1 MAALCLNCFR
11 IPTDVFILSDAVFPG
26 EAPFSAY
33 ICRPECLHRSAELYF
48 LPFVF
53 GVDGLL
59 FAVDGS
65 FIERGRCP
73 VEYVVGTFRRSGN
86 LSGGTDGLGLAAGKA
101 YRQGGPSSMDGPP
114 CLWCMLPLFQS
125 GMGGSQPCDGHPE
138 RRAGYVV
145 EAREVAELH
154 GSGVAAVFAADAAL
168 ELRFHIAALEV
179 VDCHGSVLH
188 V

>member
-11 IPTDVFILSDAVFPG
+11 IPTDVFILSDAVFPGG

-73 VEYVVGTFRRSGN
+73 AEYVVGTFRRSGN

-101 YRQGGPSSMDGPP
+101 YRQGGPSSMDGPVHNLRSP
-114 CLWCMLPLFQS
+114 ARPVCGVCYCYFRAAWAAAS
-125 GMGGSQPCDGHPE
+125 HAMGTRNGEQDT
-138 RRAGYVV
+138 
-145 EAREVAELH
+145 
-154 GSGVAAVFAADAAL
+154 
-168 ELRFHIAALEV
+168 
-179 VDCHGSVLH
+179 
-188 V
+188 

>member
-11 IPTDVFILSDAVFPG
+11 IPTDVFILSDAVFPGG

-114 CLWCMLPLFQS
+114 CLWCMLP
-125 GMGGSQPCDGHPE
+125 
-138 RRAGYVV
+138 
-145 EAREVAELH
+145 
-154 GSGVAAVFAADAAL
+154 
-168 ELRFHIAALEV
+168 
-179 VDCHGSVLH
+179 
-188 V
+188 

>member
-1 MAALCLNCFR
+1 MLKLLPDSDGCFY
-11 IPTDVFILSDAVFPG
+11 FIRAVFPGG

-101 YRQGGPSSMDGPP
+101 YRQ
-114 CLWCMLPLFQS
+114 
-125 GMGGSQPCDGHPE
+125 
-138 RRAGYVV
+138 
-145 EAREVAELH
+145 EADPKEN
-154 GSGVAAVFAADAAL
+154 F
-168 ELRFHIAALEV
+168 
-179 VDCHGSVLH
+179 
-188 V
+188 

>member
-1 MAALCLNCFR
+1 MLKLLPDSDGCFY
-11 IPTDVFILSDAVFPG
+11 FIRAVFPGG

-65 FIERGRCP
+65 FIERGRCA

-101 YRQGGPSSMDGPP
+101 YRQGGGAGPAAP
-114 CLWCMLPLFQS
+114 AR
-125 GMGGSQPCDGHPE
+125 GGGGG
-138 RRAGYVV
+138 AGV
-145 EAREVAELH
+145 
-154 GSGVAAVFAADAAL
+154 
-168 ELRFHIAALEV
+168 
-179 VDCHGSVLH
+179 
-188 V
+188 

>member
-11 IPTDVFILSDAVFPG
+11 IPTDVFILSDAVFPGG

-101 YRQGGPSSMDGPP
+101 YRQGGPSSMDGPKNRLCFIWP
-114 CLWCMLPLFQS
+114 EQTFWPLRQPLPRPARPGLLPPWHAFPRPSCS
-125 GMGGSQPCDGHPE
+125 GGCAPGSRLPE
-138 RRAGYVV
+138 HSRPHRPYPQ
-145 EAREVAELH
+145 
-154 GSGVAAVFAADAAL
+154 
-168 ELRFHIAALEV
+168 
-179 VDCHGSVLH
+179 
-188 V
+188 